1 MRLMGGV
8 MNTNIRGQI
17 SQYCSLLHEWNA
29 SYEEYAKSAGLS
41 YTSLSVLSSIYSH
54 PNCTQK
60 EIAEDCFLPKQT
72 VNAVITS
79 FWKKGWVKLTELPE
93 DRRNKT
99 VSFTEE
105 GMVKAEEIM
114 GRVHES
120 EDAAM
125 GKLTQ
130 EQRDTLLELTKIY
143 ILSCKEAMK
152 NG

>member
-1 MRLMGGV
+1 

-29 SYEEYAKSAGLS
+29 SYEEYAKSRGLS
-41 YTSLSVLSSIYSH
+41 YTGLSVLSSIYSK
-54 PNCTQK
+54 PDCTQK

-105 GMVKAEEIM
+105 GMVKAKEIM

-125 GKLTQ
+125 GRLTE
-130 EQRDTLLELTKIY
+130 EQRNTLLELTKSY

>member
-1 MRLMGGV
+1 

-41 YTSLSVLSSIYSH
+41 YTSLCVLSSIYSH
-54 PNCTQK
+54 PDCTQK

-105 GMVKAEEIM
+105 GKNEAEAIM

>member
-1 MRLMGGV
+1 MSK
-8 MNTNIRGQI
+8 NIRGQI

-29 SYEEYAKSAGLS
+29 SYEEYAKSVGLS
-41 YTSLSVLSSIYSH
+41 YTSLSVLSAIYSN
-54 PNCTQK
+54 PDCTQK
-60 EIAEDCFLPKQT
+60 EIAENCFLPKQT

-79 FWKKGWVKLTELPE
+79 FWKKGWVNLTELPE

-99 VSFTEE
+99 VHFTKE
-105 GMVKAEEIM
+105 GMDQAKEIM

-125 GKLTQ
+125 GGLTE
-130 EQRDTLLELTKIY
+130 EQRDTLLELTKSY

>member
-1 MRLMGGV
+1 

-17 SQYCSLLHEWNA
+17 AQYCSLLHEWNA
-29 SYEEYAKSAGLS
+29 SYEDYAKSAGLS

-54 PNCTQK
+54 PDCTQK
-60 EIAEDCFLPKQT
+60 AIAEDCFLPKQT

-79 FWKKGWVKLTELPE
+79 FWKNGWVKLTELPE

-99 VSFTEE
+99 VSFTQE
-105 GMVKAEEIM
+105 GQIKAEEIM

-125 GKLTQ
+125 GKLTK
-130 EQRDTLLELTKIY
+130 EQRNTLLELTRIY